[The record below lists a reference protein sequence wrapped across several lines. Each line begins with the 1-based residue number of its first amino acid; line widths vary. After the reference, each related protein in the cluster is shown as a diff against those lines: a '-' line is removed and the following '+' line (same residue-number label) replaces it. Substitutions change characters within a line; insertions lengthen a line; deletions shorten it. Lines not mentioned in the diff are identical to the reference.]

1 MTERQEKICDFP
13 NNPTLLHMKQF
24 SLISILTYRLDNN
37 KLSTNTELISSMN
50 QRIAIQ
56 VVIPMTNEKLTVTAN
71 D

>member
-1 MTERQEKICDFP
+1 MTERREKICDFP